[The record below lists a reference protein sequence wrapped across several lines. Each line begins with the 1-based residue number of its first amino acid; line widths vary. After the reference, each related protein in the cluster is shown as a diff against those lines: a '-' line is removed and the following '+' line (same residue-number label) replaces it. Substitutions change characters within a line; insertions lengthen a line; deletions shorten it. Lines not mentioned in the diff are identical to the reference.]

1 MNEEDDLTQEDV
13 DEYNKR
19 RQKEYDEATKGN
31 KEIRRLREARR
42 GIGAGGTQLELPDI
56 LEARSGARIGAG
68 LTFEVGANSILDFF
82 TPIPI
87 AGQASQAVG
96 SAAINAIAQ
105 VIRGGEFSLG
115 EVLGSAVAS
124 QIPGLAQGKAITKA
138 GSLAKA
144 ASTGAVSGAIEAT
157 SIAAVDEGRLP
168 TAQEFG
174 LGVGAGGV
182 LGAGFQKVGDSL
194 DPKVLG
200 AFRDLRARING
211 SQTPFLQ
218 GSVGAAKINPKGSAD
233 PTGAGSERFLFGE
246 DVFGNLPEANKKA
259 LAKLGITNNESKLLI
274 NRYNKIGR
282 DSAGAVESVF
292 TTYYD
297 FEKTKS
303 DVFPFFAKEMKNVT
317 QTQTPQLDHVAQ
329 LVASLGFFDG
339 QPVKYWPEIA
349 KIVVNEGVFGLGH
362 DPKNLK
368 YLAFDV
374 HTVKSNFWRDNIGDA
389 GEKFFK
395 GRDLSTLPKLKAA
408 AKEYAAIIRKSNKL
422 VETANAQYKLLNK
435 TDISQA
441 ELEEFISRL
450 GDNPLES
457 RYNIKQVK
465 AILKQ
470 MEDDGFLVNP
480 KTTQAEETQV
490 VKSEQK
496 TAKDKKARQ
505 AKIDQEFQKSVVE
518 SETYRK
524 YYASDPGKFK
534 SPLVKGSK
542 DDMLITHA
550 EDIYEE
556 MSVDKNPETKD
567 AMIKKIMKII
577 KPRYQ
582 G

>member
-1 MNEEDDLTQEDV
+1 MSKKDDEINKQLIFNSGGANPEDYLTPKQLQRYNENPERFIDIDIDLAMNNEEEL
-13 DEYNKR
+13 KK
-19 RQKEYDEATKGN
+19 QKDPDPSQGVASPDYSLDAILYSKFMPKVTSTLMQVGGFLKTLGN
-31 KEIRRLREARR
+31 K
-42 GIGAGGTQLELPDI
+42 
-56 LEARSGARIGAG
+56 S
-68 LTFEVGANSILDFF
+68 
-82 TPIPI
+82 
-87 AGQASQAVG
+87 
-96 SAAINAIAQ
+96 
-105 VIRGGEFSLG
+105 
-115 EVLGSAVAS
+115 
-124 QIPGLAQGKAITKA
+124 
-138 GSLAKA
+138 
-144 ASTGAVSGAIEAT
+144 
-157 SIAAVDEGRLP
+157 
-168 TAQEFG
+168 
-174 LGVGAGGV
+174 GV
-182 LGAGFQKVGDSL
+182 LQLQDDDAPGGLLSAETYGTDSNYLTRIFGGLSPAGVEYLKSL
-194 DPKVLG
+194 
-200 AFRDLRARING
+200 
-211 SQTPFLQ
+211 TM
-218 GSVGAAKINPKGSAD
+218 KGEAD
-233 PTGAGSERFLFGE
+233 QTGAGSERFLYGE
-246 DVFGNLPEANKKA
+246 DVFANLPEANRKA
-259 LAKLGITNNESKLLI
+259 LAKLGITDNESKLFI
-274 NRYNKIGR
+274 SNYNKIGR

-303 DVFPFFAKEMKNVT
+303 AVFPFFAEEMKNVT

-349 KIVVNEGVFGLGH
+349 RIVVNEGVFGLGH
-362 DPKNLK
+362 DPNNLK

-408 AKEYAAIIRKSNKL
+408 AREYAAIIRRSNKI
-422 VETANAQYKLLNK
+422 VEMANAQYKILNK
-435 TDISQA
+435 TDISQE

-450 GDNPLES
+450 GDNSLES

-465 AILKQ
+465 TILKQ
-470 MEDDGFLVNP
+470 MEEDGFLVNP

-496 TAKDKKARQ
+496 TAKDKKDRQ
-505 AKIDQEFQKSVVE
+505 AKIDKEFQKSVVE

-524 YYASDPGKFK
+524 YYASDEGKFK

-577 KPRYQ
+577 KPRYK

>member
-19 RQKEYDEATKGN
+19 RQKEYDDAN
-31 KEIRRLREARR
+31 NP
-42 GIGAGGTQLELPDI
+42 QDPNDLEEELKKRKD
-56 LEARSGARIGAG
+56 RTD
-68 LTFEVGANSILDFF
+68 TFEAQTAEPDRSIDKQTEEDFSKAQTGIKTIAEGLYNIGKGTLF
-82 TPIPI
+82 LKTGGSIQATQAFDALRAKIEGKKGPIPSPNPNNLGGLI
-87 AGQASQAVG
+87 TLEPLTTGGALKDQKDLPPVTSGPTKSLLDIYGG
-96 SAAINAIAQ
+96 SISPEQKLTLAAM
-105 VIRGGEFSLG
+105 
-115 EVLGSAVAS
+115 
-124 QIPGLAQGKAITKA
+124 
-138 GSLAKA
+138 
-144 ASTGAVSGAIEAT
+144 TGMI
-157 SIAAVDEGRLP
+157 
-168 TAQEFG
+168 
-174 LGVGAGGV
+174 
-182 LGAGFQKVGDSL
+182 
-194 DPKVLG
+194 
-200 AFRDLRARING
+200 
-211 SQTPFLQ
+211 
-218 GSVGAAKINPKGSAD
+218 KGSSD

-408 AKEYAAIIRKSNKL
+408 AKEYAAIIRRSNKL

-457 RYNIKQVK
+457 KYNIKQVK

-470 MEDDGFLVNP
+470 MEDDGFLVDP

-490 VKSEQK
+490 VKSEQR
-496 TAKDKKARQ
+496 TAKDRKARQ

-556 MSVDKNPETKD
+556 MSVDKNPETRN

-577 KPRYQ
+577 KPRYK